1 MWIMDVCKML
11 MSNLWREIVYI
22 QGRESC
28 QQQRMKEGGEEAGL
42 GCSEVAYLSGVVS
55 SLIDLE
61 EGNAE

>member
-1 MWIMDVCKML
+1 

-28 QQQRMKEGGEEAGL
+28 QQQRMKGGGEEAGL
-42 GCSEVAYLSGVVS
+42 RCSEVACLSGVVS